1 MASHVHQNVAS
12 IISKEALA
20 SRHLGANTICQET
33 NEVLD
38 SDLIATVVDLDVVA
52 VEINGA
58 VGIAVDGSGEGIAGV
73 AGHVV
78 GEHEDDLGVG
88 NTETFDGSVH
98 GEDIG
103 EVAVVEPESRCADEN
118 GPVASMFGESGCCEQ
133 SRCHEGVVLKVG
145 ELHGGDTMRC
155 DMLKGNG

>member
-1 MASHVHQNVAS
+1 MTSHVHQNVAS

-20 SRHLGANTICQET
+20 SRHLSANAICEET
-33 NEVLD
+33 NRVLD

-73 AGHVV
+73 AGHVI

-88 NTETFDGSVH
+88 NTETFNGSVH

-103 EVAVVEPESRCADEN
+103 EVAV
-118 GPVASMFGESGCCEQ
+118 
-133 SRCHEGVVLKVG
+133 
-145 ELHGGDTMRC
+145 
-155 DMLKGNG
+155 